1 LCTNHPGQIGAIGT
15 YLGNENVQIK
25 QISIHDEQEES
36 LRLKMVLRLPLTATP
51 VDIIEGLKTVDGIK
65 EIDS

>member
-1 LCTNHPGQIGAIGT
+1 MI
-15 YLGNENVQIK
+15 
-25 QISIHDEQEES
+25 
-36 LRLKMVLRLPLTATP
+36 LRLPLTATP